1 MLMTER
7 LRSPSKRRNSPDS
20 RMRRISLASISP
32 SAADRTWRRSA
43 TKTPRGH
50 MEFGLLDGYAM
61 RIVKTTSGRRLCIRT
76 SVTHVSVVHGGACGT
91 VVEGEIPAFAGMTW
105 GAG

>member
-1 MLMTER
+1 
-7 LRSPSKRRNSPDS
+7 
-20 RMRRISLASISP
+20 
-32 SAADRTWRRSA
+32 
-43 TKTPRGH
+43 

-105 GAG
+105 GAGVRETGRRTVCGACAPTGFLPTQE